1 MIWAERICQQKTTIT
16 MDDIKLCSYNC
27 KGFSISK
34 IKHIAELLSNSDILL
49 LQETWSLKSQ
59 IGTINQYFSE
69 FNTCGISGM
78 NENVLIQ
85 GRRYGGCSFLYK
97 KSLSSN
103 ITCIDMN
110 SNRVCCIRL
119 ELNSCTLYVFNV
131 HFPCDT
137 NNNEYLQEYNDVLSD
152 ISSCM
157 IKHDIDYCI
166 IAGDLNTD
174 LSRVNS
180 GNTLIL
186 HSLVCKIHHEASFN
200 RSPPGFHYWSTSF

>member
-1 MIWAERICQQKTTIT
+1 
-16 MDDIKLCSYNC
+16 
-27 KGFSISK
+27 
-34 IKHIAELLSNSDILL
+34 
-49 LQETWSLKSQ
+49 
-59 IGTINQYFSE
+59 
-69 FNTCGISGM
+69 M
-78 NENVLIQ
+78 NN
-85 GRRYGGCSFLYK
+85 
-97 KSLSSN
+97 
-103 ITCIDMN
+103 
-110 SNRVCCIRL
+110 NRVCCIRL

-131 HFPCDT
+131 YFPCDT

-186 HSLVCKIHHEASFN
+186 HSFVCKIHHEASFN
-200 RSPPGFHYWSTSF
+200 RSPPGFHYWSTSFSQSHMSCKKILNGLMLINYA